1 MTGRA
6 RFLVVVTAL
15 IVLIAGFAQAAKEAP
30 KSPAKPTAAPVA
42 SYPKIVLYSASWCP
56 HCKKAKEYFAENNIP
71 YINKDV
77 EDDEKAMDDVKIKY
91 KSLGIPVIVIGNDEK
106 ILKRFNKEEFEK
118 AVSEV
123 QQKKK

>member
-6 RFLVVVTAL
+6 RFLVVVTSL
-15 IVLIAGFAQAAKEAP
+15 IVLIAGFAQAAKEVP
-30 KSPAKPTAAPVA
+30 KSPAKPAAPVA

-56 HCKKAKEYFAENNIP
+56 HCKQAKEYFAENNIP

-106 ILKRFNKEEFEK
+106 VLKRFNKEEFEK

>member
-6 RFLVVVTAL
+6 RFLVVVTSL
-15 IVLIAGFAQAAKEAP
+15 IVLIAGFAQAAKEVP
-30 KSPAKPTAAPVA
+30 KISAKPAAPVA

-56 HCKKAKEYFAENNIP
+56 HCKQAKEYFAENNIP

-106 ILKRFNKEEFEK
+106 VLKRFNKEEFEK